1 MTLDPLTLLLIDIL
15 IVLLVSLSYG
25 IVWLENRKET
35 ALLWMLGSSL
45 LVGAGMITRFLL
57 PLMPALVISN
67 SLIDMGVACIWM
79 ACRALR
85 GARTMPL
92 LLLGLPVL
100 PWAVAAILP
109 GFAQALSAR
118 IVLANCVLGCLF
130 SLAAWEVWALEMD
143 SRLLRLS
150 IAMLLSIQA
159 GINLVWALYNLILPA
174 SRSADILT
182 MRGIVLFD
190 LATIV
195 FSLLMAIG
203 LIVLI
208 RERAMAHYRRI
219 ALLDAVTG
227 VPNRRSFDEALLQAV
242 GDARRRHRP
251 VSLVMVDID
260 SFKSYND
267 RYGHIDG
274 DRCLRAVAQ
283 ALAAAAPRDAG
294 AFRYGGEEFA
304 LVLPGMA
311 VEEAVAATE
320 ELRLAVRRLEI
331 AHGGREGGIVTI
343 SQGVA
348 SLRPGLNEPVGE
360 AAQSLLR
367 AADHAL
373 YRAKRDGRDRVV
385 AAGTAA
391 AEVVIGRIAS

>member
-360 AAQSLLR
+360 AAQSLLH